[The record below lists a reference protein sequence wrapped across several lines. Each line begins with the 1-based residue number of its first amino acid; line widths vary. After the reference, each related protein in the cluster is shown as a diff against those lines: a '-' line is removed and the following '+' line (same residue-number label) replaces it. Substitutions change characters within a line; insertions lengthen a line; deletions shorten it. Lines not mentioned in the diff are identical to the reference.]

1 MVVIALLA
9 ATLILVFRV
18 EEGENKTVGYIV
30 VVLIL
35 LFVFSYAYT
44 FM

>member
-1 MVVIALLA
+1 MFGIALLA
-9 ATLILVFRV
+9 ATLVLVFRV
-18 EEGENKTVGYIV
+18 EDRENRAVGYVV